1 SSVQDHQEEA
11 RLRRRRRRRHSAQCY
26 QPSDC
31 KNSLFEE
38 SVEREDGS
46 GKEEVRVQTWENSE
60 GVLKGAWQR
69 LDLFDLLLDM
79 SGEQFQPICVS
90 NWNKIP
96 SMAAENTWQ
105 FREGRQ
111 SSGAKRPTCRRGEE
125 VFIAS

>member
-60 GVLKGAWQR
+60 GVLKAASSFSLFVSQIGTKFQAWPLKIHGSFVKGAR
-69 LDLFDLLLDM
+69 
-79 SGEQFQPICVS
+79 
-90 NWNKIP
+90 
-96 SMAAENTWQ
+96 AAARNGQ
-105 FREGRQ
+105 LAG
-111 SSGAKRPTCRRGEE
+111 G
-125 VFIAS
+125 